1 MESKV
6 RISSDE
12 VSLLENVIQE
22 ELQKANILVGL
33 GRLPDANHAFER
45 ASQIYLEVFGEEADL
60 TSAFVKTASEL
71 ISAMP
76 NLASYS
82 SSSPELQ
89 SVSEVISAV
98 EPQTDKIPPEIQGL
112 WDFIWKIVTIGG

>member
-12 VSLLENVIQE
+12 VSLLEKVIQE

-60 TSAFVKTASEL
+60 TSVFVKTASDL
-71 ISAMP
+71 VSAMP

-82 SSSPELQ
+82 SPKFQ

-98 EPQTDKIPPEIQGL
+98 EPQTDKTPPEIQGL